1 MAKSRWIQTA
11 LRLTAV
17 LLAVFLVAGCNR
29 GGVTS
34 TPDKPDE
41 NDSSVSMTDSDTSTT
56 DTTSATD
63 ATTSATDADTTTTA
77 KGDDTDEDTVSEDDS
92 TSPSDEE
99 DVFVTVTSSYD
110 LAKWADKFPVVPS
123 MSVEQT
129 ALLINNEK
137 ARNLQTAK
145 VIPSQKGL
153 VDGYDG
159 KHGYRHHQGF
169 AYFKGKYYASFSRGY
184 ESEDFPGQ
192 HAVVCSSEDGLT
204 WSEPTV
210 VGKPQLTRYRDNNG
224 NYLFSAESIII
235 NGYLMSNG
243 NQLFLYYS
251 ESAPSANMFIEEG
264 LYSAPGDNIENLWSK
279 RYVCVTDDGVNWSEP
294 TEIPFAANESPR
306 KSLTGRYF
314 QGTGASLRYTDLL
327 DGFTFGT
334 TEKPDNHVE
343 FAVQNGALL
352 LTESSWYQLD
362 NLIVRIMFRS
372 NYRDGN
378 FWLSESY
385 DNGKSM
391 TLAYKTN
398 FVATQSM
405 TNFGRL
411 PDGRF
416 YSVCTVDGDRWPLM
430 LQISEDGNN
439 FDKGYIV
446 QSEKYTAQKGG
457 LGKGGQYA
465 YPEVLIHGDY
475 MFICYSRCR
484 EIVEVSKIK
493 LSDIK

>member
-1 MAKSRWIQTA
+1 MARSRWIQTV

-17 LLAVFLVAGCNR
+17 LLAMFLVAGC
-29 GGVTS
+29 GGGGESS
-34 TPDKPDE
+34 TPDKPDDT
-41 NDSSVSMTDSDTSTT
+41 DSAVSTTVSDTSTD

-63 ATTSATDADTTTTA
+63 ATTTATDDDDTTTT
-77 KGDDTDEDTVSEDDS
+77 KKDDDTDSRVDEDTE
-92 TSPSDEE
+92 PSDDE
-99 DVFVTVTSSYD
+99 DEFVTVTSSYNE
-110 LAKWADKFPVVPS
+110 AKWASKFPVKPAVS
-123 MSVEQT
+123 AEQS

-137 ARNLQTAK
+137 ARDLQTAK

-153 VDGYDG
+153 VDAYDG

-169 AYFKGKYYASFSRGY
+169 TYFKGKYYASFSRGY

-204 WSEPTV
+204 WSKPTV
-210 VGKPQLTRYRDNNG
+210 VGKPQLTRYRDNDG

-235 NGYLMSNG
+235 NGYLMTNG
-243 NQLFLYYS
+243 NQLFFYYM
-251 ESAPSANMFIEEG
+251 ESAPAAHMFVEEG
-264 LYSAPGDNIENLWSK
+264 LYSSPGDNIVNLWVK
-279 RYVCVTDDGVNWSEP
+279 RYVCSTEDGVNWSEP
-294 TEIPFAANESPR
+294 AEIAFAANESPR

-314 QGTGASLRYTDLL
+314 QGTGSSLRYMDIL
-327 DGFTFGT
+327 DGFTFMT
-334 TEKPDNHVE
+334 TGKPENHME
-343 FAVQNGALL
+343 FAQQNGALM

-362 NLIVRIMFRS
+362 NLIIRIIFRS
-372 NYRDGN
+372 NYRNGN
-378 FWLSESY
+378 FWMSESY

-391 TLAYKTN
+391 TLPYKTN
-398 FVATQSM
+398 FIASQSM

-411 PDGRF
+411 PDGRI

-430 LQISEDGNN
+430 LQISEDGNT

-446 QSEKYTAQKGG
+446 QSEKYTAKKGG

-465 YPEVLIHGDY
+465 YPEVFIHGEY

>member
-1 MAKSRWIQTA
+1 MAKSRWNQTA
-11 LRLTAV
+11 VRLMAA
-17 LLAVFLVAGCNR
+17 LLAMFLIAGC
-29 GGVTS
+29 GGGGESS

-41 NDSSVSMTDSDTSTT
+41 NDSSVSTTDSNTSTD
-56 DTTSATD
+56 DTTTATD
-63 ATTSATDADTTTTA
+63 ATTTATDADATTTT
-77 KGDDTDEDTVSEDDS
+77 KKDTDTDKDTVSDDLK
-92 TSPSDEE
+92 D
-99 DVFVTVTSSYD
+99 DDKDAFITVTSSYNS
-110 LAKWADKFPVVPS
+110 AKWDSKFPVTPS
-123 MSVEQT
+123 TSVEQT
-129 ALLINNEK
+129 ALLITNEK
-137 ARNLQTAK
+137 ARDLQTAK

-192 HAVVCSSEDGLT
+192 HAVVCSSEDGLK

-210 VGKPQLTRYRDNNG
+210 VGKPQLTRYRDNSG

-243 NQLFLYYS
+243 QQLFFYYM

-264 LYSAPGDNIENLWSK
+264 VYSAPGDNVQNLWAK
-279 RYVCVTDDGVNWSEP
+279 RYVCITEDGVHWTEP
-294 TEIPFAANESPR
+294 VEVPFAANESPR
-306 KSLTGRYF
+306 MSLTGRYF
-314 QGTGASLRYTDLL
+314 QGTGANLRYMDIL
-327 DGFTFGT
+327 DGFTLGT
-334 TEKPDNHVE
+334 TYKPDNHLE
-343 FAVQNGALL
+343 FAQQAGALL

-362 NLIVRIMFRS
+362 NLIIRVMFRS
-372 NYRDGN
+372 NYRNGN

-385 DNGKSM
+385 DNGKNM
-391 TLAYKTN
+391 TLPYKTN
-398 FVATQSM
+398 FIATQSM

-430 LQISEDGNN
+430 LQISKDGNN

-446 QSEKYTAQKGG
+446 QSEKYTAKKGG

-484 EIVEVSKIK
+484 EIVEVTKIK